1 MSAAKAKAPTLG
13 PVEAFW
19 NEPTKAEGFTV
30 NTTSSVS
37 HFVFDNTDVR
47 VVMSGDTPWFVAADI
62 CRALGIENNRNA
74 ISRLDD
80 DERGVRTVD
89 TPSGQQEMG
98 VINESGMYSLILTSR
113 KPEAKKFKRWV
124 TGEVLPTIRKTGAY
138 GGQQR
143 ETLSAQIDRH
153 VAQIESGNGAPLE
166 LYMPLWAA
174 VNRRLMER
182 VTPSLTRIGG
192 YRQEL
197 ARCSH

>member
-1 MSAAKAKAPTLG
+1 MTAKKAKASTG
-13 PVEAFW
+13 PSVEAFW
-19 NEPTKAEGFTV
+19 NEPNKAKGFTV

-47 VVMSGDTPWFVAADI
+47 VVMAGDTPWFVAADI

-138 GGQQR
+138 GSQQR
-143 ETLSAQIDRH
+143 ETLNAQIDRH

-166 LYMPLWAA
+166 LYMPLWAV
-174 VNRRLMER
+174 VNQRLMER
-182 VTPSLTRIGG
+182 VAPSLTRIGG

-197 ARCSH
+197 ARCAH